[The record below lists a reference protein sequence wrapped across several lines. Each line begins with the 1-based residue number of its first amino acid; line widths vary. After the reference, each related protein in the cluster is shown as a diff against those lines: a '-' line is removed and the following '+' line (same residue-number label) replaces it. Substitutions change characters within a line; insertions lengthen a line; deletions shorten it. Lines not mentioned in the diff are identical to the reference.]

1 MLAYS
6 ARNRS
11 ASIRIP
17 VVSSPKARRI
27 EVRFPDP
34 AANPYLCF
42 AALLMVPV
50 LMVSRT
56 RSIRAKPWTKNLYD
70 LPPEEAK
77 EIPQVAGSLEEAL
90 NELDLDREFL
100 KAGGVFTDEAIDAYI
115 ALRREED
122 DRVRMT
128 PHPVEFELYYSV

>member
-1 MLAYS
+1 MTC
-6 ARNRS
+6 RQKKRKRS
-11 ASIRIP
+11 HR
-17 VVSSPKARRI
+17 
-27 EVRFPDP
+27 
-34 AANPYLCF
+34 LQ
-42 AALLMVPV
+42 ALWKK
-50 LMVSRT
+50 R
-56 RSIRAKPWTKNLYD
+56 
-70 LPPEEAK
+70 
-77 EIPQVAGSLEEAL
+77 L

>member
-1 MLAYS
+1 M
-6 ARNRS
+6 
-11 ASIRIP
+11 RIP
-17 VVSSPKARRI
+17 PCW
-27 EVRFPDP
+27 PHNGP
-34 AANPYLCF
+34 PPYRQL
-42 AALLMVPV
+42 
-50 LMVSRT
+50 
-56 RSIRAKPWTKNLYD
+56 